1 MADSRTI
8 YVDGVGPILF
18 ERSMRAKRVIISVK
32 PSKGIRVAVPNRV
45 SFKSA
50 LEFVNLKKLWLQK
63 HLVRIKQM
71 ESQRQAVSSSVITDK
86 VKAKKKLTNRLKQLA
101 VQHGFI
107 YNRISI
113 RNQKTRWGSCSHKNN
128 INLNMK
134 SVLLPD
140 ELVDYVILHELVH
153 TRIHNHS
160 KRFWA
165 ELDKITGDGK
175 KMALKLRKYELG
187 SY

>member
-1 MADSRTI
+1 
-8 YVDGVGPILF
+8 
-18 ERSMRAKRVIISVK
+18 
-32 PSKGIRVAVPNRV
+32 
-45 SFKSA
+45 
-50 LEFVNLKKLWLQK
+50 
-63 HLVRIKQM
+63 
-71 ESQRQAVSSSVITDK
+71 
-86 VKAKKKLTNRLKQLA
+86 
-101 VQHGFI
+101 
-107 YNRISI
+107 
-113 RNQKTRWGSCSHKNN
+113 
-128 INLNMK
+128 MK

-175 KMALKLRKYELG
+175 KMALKLRKYGLG